1 MIAYITHMH
10 TRNAYPAAQSLDL
23 SAKPALA
30 LARRGSH
37 GRRALLLANDDIL
50 IGVSDRGMAGSD
62 GVHWAI
68 AVGRIFHGVA
78 GQQMAAWRK
87 SCTNCGTPSEWNFSG
102 RNVLIANVLH
112 GHRQRVL
119 YNTYV
124 VVLRLRAV
132 WSRWM
137 LAHCTMHD
145 TMHRTDA

>member
-1 MIAYITHMH
+1 MH

-87 SCTNCGTPSEWNFSG
+87 SCKLRHSERMELQWPQRIDRKRAAWAQAEGALQHLRCRFAPSCRLES
-102 RNVLIANVLH
+102 LDACTLH
-112 GHRQRVL
+112 
-119 YNTYV
+119 
-124 VVLRLRAV
+124 
-132 WSRWM
+132 
-137 LAHCTMHD
+137 
-145 TMHRTDA
+145 DA